1 MINLF
6 YRLQH
11 IMKKYRRKPYRM
23 KSESGRGERKWITVG
38 EAITGI
44 GITETEIGTG
54 KTDTITE
61 RGMTIEIAGNTS
73 CIKLCF
79 GFIYLYN
86 SSFIYLYN
94 SRYRERRRGYSR
106 ERY

>member
-1 MINLF
+1 
-6 YRLQH
+6 
-11 IMKKYRRKPYRM
+11 MKKYRRKPYRM

-54 KTDTITE
+54 KTDTIIE

-86 SSFIYLYN
+86 S
-94 SRYRERRRGYSR
+94 RYRERRRGYSR

>member
-1 MINLF
+1 
-6 YRLQH
+6 
-11 IMKKYRRKPYRM
+11 MKKYRRKPYRM

-38 EAITGI
+38 EAITGT

-61 RGMTIEIAGNTS
+61 RGMTIEIAGTTS

-79 GFIYLYN
+79 GFIC
-86 SSFIYLYN
+86 LYN